1 MAHQEGQ
8 PVVIVE
14 KSSGIGAFLWGAII
28 GAGAAL
34 LLAPR
39 SGEETREVLRE
50 KGRRLRDKAEDT
62 ADDLQARL
70 EDGYEKAKAR
80 VEEKFERARRNI
92 GETREGA
99 RDAVK
104 AGKAAVHS
112 ARDELERRLAAA
124 KASREAGVTSEEE
137 DDFDEAEAVE
147 SEDEVTA

>member
-1 MAHQEGQ
+1 MSHQEGQ

-14 KSSGIGAFLWGAII
+14 RSSGIGSFLWGAII

-62 ADDLQARL
+62 RDDLQARL

-92 GETREGA
+92 GETGAGA

-124 KASREAGVTSEEE
+124 KASRETGDAAAE
-137 DDFDEAEAVE
+137 DDDYDDE
-147 SEDEVTA
+147 SEDEATA

>member
-1 MAHQEGQ
+1 MSHQEGQ

-14 KSSGIGAFLWGAII
+14 RSSGIGSFLWGAII

-50 KGRRLRDKAEDT
+50 KGRQLRDKAEDT
-62 ADDLQARL
+62 RDDLQARL
-70 EDGYEKAKAR
+70 EDGYDRAKAR

-92 GETREGA
+92 GDTGAGA

-124 KASREAGVTSEEE
+124 KASRGTDDAAPE
-137 DDFDEAEAVE
+137 DDDYDDE
-147 SEDEVTA
+147 SEDEATA

>member
-1 MAHQEGQ
+1 MSHQEGQ

-14 KSSGIGAFLWGAII
+14 RSSGIGSFLWGAII

-62 ADDLQARL
+62 RDDLQARL
-70 EDGYEKAKAR
+70 EDGYDRAKAR

-92 GETREGA
+92 GDTGAGA

-124 KASREAGVTSEEE
+124 KASRETADDGPE
-137 DDFDEAEAVE
+137 DDDYDDE
-147 SEDEVTA
+147 SEDEATA